1 VLDDYYADP
10 SRRPALLELDP
21 VLHQLQGALAV
32 LDQDD
37 AMHAARM

>member
-1 VLDDYYADP
+1 
-10 SRRPALLELDP
+10 LLELDP